1 MSGFWSLRTL
11 YIAGA
16 IASILAFLWT
26 VSAVGVPFSRTA
38 KVESSP
44 NVASQTQSTFE
55 LTGTP
60 STDVQKALIL
70 MGKLEGEVGDVRR
83 RDVKKAIEQAERN
96 LGLPTDGVADHQ
108 LARRLKAKLD
118 EQGPVSVPDNGESPQ
133 KSATIFGWT
142 PDDWAKIGQAIS
154 AFSGVILAWLGFFR
168 SGRRPDEAAG

>member
-1 MSGFWSLRTL
+1 MSGFWSLRSL
-11 YIAGA
+11 YMTGA
-16 IASILAFLWT
+16 VASILAFLWT

-38 KVESSP
+38 KVASSP
-44 NVASQTQSTFE
+44 SEPSQTQATFE

-96 LGLPTDGVADHQ
+96 LGLPTDGVADHE
-108 LARRLKAKLD
+108 LARQLKAKLD
-118 EQGPVSVPDNGESPQ
+118 EKELASAPDNRDKQ
-133 KSATIFGWT
+133 QSATIFGWT
-142 PDDWAKIGQAIS
+142 PDDWAKMGQAIS

-168 SGRRPDEAAG
+168 SSRKPDEAAG